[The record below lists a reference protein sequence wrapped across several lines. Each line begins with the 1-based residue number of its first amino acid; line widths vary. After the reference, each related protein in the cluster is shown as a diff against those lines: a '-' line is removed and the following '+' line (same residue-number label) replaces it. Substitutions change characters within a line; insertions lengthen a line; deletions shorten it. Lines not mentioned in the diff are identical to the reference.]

1 MKRVYVVMCD
11 FYDND
16 NNYTETYPCDVVSS
30 MNCAEDRCIELEVE
44 NPEGVYYWQEVI
56 SSEEE

>member
-16 NNYTETYPCDVVSS
+16 NNYTETYPCDVVLS
-30 MNCAEDRCIELEVE
+30 MNSAEDRCIELEE
-44 NPEGVYYWQEVI
+44 KNPNMVFFWEEII
-56 SSEEE
+56 SSEVK